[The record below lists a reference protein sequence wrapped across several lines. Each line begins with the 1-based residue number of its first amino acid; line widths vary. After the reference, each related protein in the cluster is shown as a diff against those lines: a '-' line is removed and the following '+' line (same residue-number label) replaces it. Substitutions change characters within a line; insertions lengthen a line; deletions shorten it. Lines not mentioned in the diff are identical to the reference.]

1 MTVGPR
7 IVKGDVCPKG
17 QCPWQVGFS
26 KIRTQEY
33 QTGACFSDS
42 FSHRLYW
49 STKENINVVRSL

>member
-26 KIRTQEY
+26 KIRTQGY
-33 QTGACFSDS
+33 QTGVSQT
-42 FSHRLYW
+42 L
-49 STKENINVVRSL
+49 SLTGFTGVQRRI